1 MNLRLPFLVLVLL
14 CIAGIAHAQQNLVYN
29 HYFLNPFLYNP
40 SYIAPNGYTELY
52 LNYRKQWA
60 GFGDNAPSTATLNFH
75 LPINYKMGIGATA
88 YQDQQGV
95 LRTTTAL
102 LSYGY
107 QIYFGKNTEKVHK
120 LAFGISAGMT
130 YSYIPLDKVEN
141 GDIPDNSLTRNN
153 TSSMDGQVG
162 FHYQL
167 KNFRLSFA
175 LPRLFRSYV
184 TSTDEFNQP
193 TIKQV
198 NSTISSI
205 SYNFAF
211 SPRIAFE
218 PIITY
223 RTERDFDPQ
232 YEAAGVLKFNNIAWL
247 GGSYR
252 QDYGPAAFLGFNIKD
267 RYKVGYAYEFAPSQI
282 SGIGGGSHEFQL
294 VVRLGKKKQ
303 PRLAKKEEEQL
314 PPVVAQDTTKVETL
328 ADKPIEDQEETK
340 PTEQTKETSVAQEQQ
355 AQDSTPATP
364 VTQEPA
370 ITASNGREEVARN
383 TPEEESKKHGG
394 ETLIPG
400 HYVVV
405 GAFTSPV
412 NARNYVNT
420 LKRVGYPAGM
430 SYYSGKQ
437 LYIVHMGNTATIEE
451 ARELRNQYR
460 ARSRYSFRDTW
471 VLTIE

>member
-1 MNLRLPFLVLVLL
+1 MKLRLPLFVIVLV
-14 CIAGIAHAQQNLVYN
+14 CVAGAVRAQQNLVYN

-40 SYIAPNGYTELY
+40 SYVAPNGYTELY

-107 QIYFGKNTEKVHK
+107 QIYFGKNIDKVHK

-130 YSYIPLDKVEN
+130 YSYIPMDQVEN
-141 GDIPDNSLTRNN
+141 GDIPDNALTRIN

-175 LPRLFRSYV
+175 LPRLFRTYV
-184 TSTDEFNQP
+184 TSTEDFNSP

-198 NSTISSI
+198 TSTISSI
-205 SYNFAF
+205 SYNFKLG
-211 SPRIAFE
+211 PKIAFE
-218 PIITY
+218 PIVTY
-223 RTERDFDPQ
+223 RTEKDFDPQ
-232 YEAAGVLKFNNIAWL
+232 YEAAGVLRLNDIAWI

-267 RYKVGYAYEFAPSQI
+267 RYKVGYAYEFAPMQV
-282 SGIGGGSHEFQL
+282 SGVGGGSHEFQL
-294 VVRLGKKKQ
+294 VIRLGKKK
-303 PRLAKKEEEQL
+303 PAYSRKEEQL
-314 PPVVAQDTTKVETL
+314 PPPVVAQDTSKVETL
-328 ADKPIEDQEETK
+328 ADKPIETQEETVA
-340 PTEQTKETSVAQEQQ
+340 PELPKETAVTQQQPAQSE
-355 AQDSTPATP
+355 P
-364 VTQEPA
+364 VTTPTQNQDVTADPA
-370 ITASNGREEVARN
+370 REEVAKP
-383 TPEEESKKHGG
+383 TPEEESKRHGG

-405 GAFTSPV
+405 GAFESPI

-420 LKRVGYPAGM
+420 LKRVGYPASM
-430 SYYSGKQ
+430 SYYSGKK
-437 LYIVHMGNTATIEE
+437 LYIVHMGNTPTIEE
-451 ARELRNQYR
+451 ARGLRNEYR
-460 ARSRYSFRDTW
+460 ARSRYSFKDTW
-471 VLTIE
+471 VLSIE

>member
-1 MNLRLPFLVLVLL
+1 MKLRLTLSVVILI
-14 CIAGIAHAQQNLVYN
+14 CCAGVAHAQQNLVYN

-40 SYIAPNGYTELY
+40 SYLAHNGYTELY

-75 LPINYKMGIGATA
+75 LPISYKMGIGATA

-107 QIYFGKNTEKVHK
+107 QIYFGKNVDQVHK

-130 YSYIPLDKVEN
+130 YSYIPPDRVDN
-141 GDIPDNSLTRNN
+141 GDIPDNALSNR

-175 LPRLFRSYV
+175 LPRLFRTYV
-184 TSTDEFNQP
+184 TSSEDFNSPSIQQI
-193 TIKQV
+193 T
-198 NSTISSI
+198 STISSV
-205 SYNFAF
+205 SYNFAL
-211 SPRIAFE
+211 SQRIAFE
-218 PIITY
+218 PFIIY
-223 RTERDFDPQ
+223 RTEKDFDPQ
-232 YEAAGVLKFNNIAWL
+232 YEAAGVLRIDNIAWL

-252 QDYGPAAFLGFNIKD
+252 QDYGPSAFLGFNIKD
-267 RYKVGYAYEFAPSQI
+267 RYKVGYAYEFAPEQI

-294 VVRLGKKKQ
+294 VVRLGKKKTAFARKEQ
-303 PRLAKKEEEQL
+303 TPPMLAK
-314 PPVVAQDTTKVETL
+314 DTARVETL
-328 ADKPIEDQEETK
+328 ADKPLEEQEETRQEEK
-340 PTEQTKETSVAQEQQ
+340 SAEEKSAPQVAPEQQ
-355 AQDSTPATP
+355 PDPGNVVPPPADQ
-364 VTQEPA
+364 VTIVP
-370 ITASNGREEVARN
+370 NREEVAKS

-394 ETLIPG
+394 ESLMPG

-405 GAFTSPV
+405 GAFVSPI
-412 NARNYVNT
+412 NAKNYVNT
-420 LKRVGYPAGM
+420 LRKVGYPASM
-430 SYYSGKQ
+430 SYYSSKN

-471 VLTIE
+471 VLSIE

>member
-1 MNLRLPFLVLVLL
+1 MNLRLPLLVIVLL
-14 CIAGIAHAQQNLVYN
+14 SVASIARAQQNLVYN

-40 SYIAPNGYTELY
+40 SYIAQNGYTELY

-60 GFGDNAPSTATLNFH
+60 SFGDNAPSTATLNFH

-88 YQDQQGV
+88 YQDQQGI

-107 QIYFGKNTEKVHK
+107 QIYFSKDPVRIHK
-120 LAFGISAGMT
+120 LAFGLSAGMT
-130 YSYIPLDKVEN
+130 YSYIPIEKVEN
-141 GDIPDNSLTRNN
+141 GDLPDDALMRNN

-162 FHYQL
+162 FHYQFTNL
-167 KNFRLSFA
+167 RLSFA
-175 LPRLFRSYV
+175 LPRLFRTYV
-184 TSTDEFNQP
+184 TSTDGFNEP

-198 NSTISSI
+198 TSTISSI
-205 SYNFAF
+205 SYNFAL
-211 SPRIAFE
+211 SPKIAFE
-218 PIITY
+218 PIVTY
-223 RTERDFDPQ
+223 RTEKDFDSQ
-232 YEAAGVLKFNNIAWL
+232 YEAAGVLKLNNIAWL
-247 GGSYR
+247 GGAYR

-267 RYKVGYAYEFAPSQI
+267 KYKVGYAYEFAPQQV

-294 VVRLGKKKQ
+294 VIRLGKKKHTI
-303 PRLAKKEEEQL
+303 AKKEEQL
-314 PPVVAQDTTKVETL
+314 PVLAQDTAKVETL
-328 ADKPIEDQEETK
+328 AEKAIEEQPDSTATEKAEETK
-340 PTEQTKETSVAQEQQ
+340 VAKEEPVQN
-355 AQDSTPATP
+355 DVIPPP

-370 ITASNGREEVARN
+370 VTTPAVREEVAQL

-394 ETLIPG
+394 ETLTPG

-405 GAFTSPV
+405 GAFASPI

-460 ARSRYSFRDTW
+460 ARSRYSFKDTW

>member
-1 MNLRLPFLVLVLL
+1 MNLRLPLSIFIFICVSGS
-14 CIAGIAHAQQNLVYN
+14 AFAQQNLVYN

-40 SYIAPNGYTELY
+40 SYIASNGYTELF

-107 QIYFGKNTEKVHK
+107 QIYFGKNTSSVHK
-120 LAFGISAGMT
+120 LAFGLSAGMT
-130 YSYIPLDKVEN
+130 YSYIPFEKVEN
-141 GDIPDNSLTRNN
+141 GDIPDDAITRNN

-175 LPRLFRSYV
+175 LPRLFRTYV
-184 TSTDEFNQP
+184 TSLEGFNQP
-193 TIKQV
+193 KIKQV
-198 NSTISSI
+198 TCTLSSI
-205 SYNFAF
+205 SYNFALG
-211 SPRIAFE
+211 SKVALE
-218 PIITY
+218 PIVTY
-223 RTERDFDPQ
+223 RTDKDFGSQ
-232 YEAAGVLKFNNIAWL
+232 YEAAGVLRLNNIAWI

-267 RYKVGYAYEFAPSQI
+267 RYKVGYAYEFAPNQI

-294 VVRLGKKKQ
+294 VIRLGKKKAAF
-303 PRLAKKEEEQL
+303 AKKEEEL
-314 PPVVAQDTTKVETL
+314 PPVDTAKVETL
-328 ADKPIEDQEETK
+328 ADKEIETPQETK
-340 PTEQTKETSVAQEQQ
+340 EEVQNDAPVTNTEQAKEQPTQATTSTQPKT
-355 AQDSTPATP
+355 DSAAIAP
-364 VTQEPA
+364 VE
-370 ITASNGREEVARN
+370 REEKAKVA
-383 TPEEESKKHGG
+383 PEEEESKKHGG

-405 GAFTSPV
+405 GAFASPV
-412 NARNYVNT
+412 NAKNYVNT
-420 LKRVGYPAGM
+420 LKRVGYPASM

-437 LYIVHMGNTATIEE
+437 LYIVHMGNTPTIEE

>member
-1 MNLRLPFLVLVLL
+1 MNLRLPLFVIALVFLSGV
-14 CIAGIAHAQQNLVYN
+14 ASAQQNLVYN

-88 YQDQQGV
+88 YQDQQGI

-107 QIYFGKNTEKVHK
+107 QIYFSNNPDKIHK

-130 YSYIPLDKVEN
+130 YSYIPIEKVEN
-141 GDIPDNSLTRNN
+141 GDLPDNALMRNN

-175 LPRLFRSYV
+175 LPRLFRTYV

-193 TIKQV
+193 SIKQV
-198 NSTISSI
+198 TSTISSI
-205 SYNFAF
+205 SYNIPL
-211 SPRIAFE
+211 SPKIAFE
-218 PIITY
+218 PIVTY
-223 RTERDFDPQ
+223 RTEKDFDPQ
-232 YEAAGVLKFNNIAWL
+232 YEAAGILRLNNLVWL

-267 RYKVGYAYEFAPSQI
+267 KYKVGYAYEFAPDQV

-294 VVRLGKKKQ
+294 VMRIGKKKHS
-303 PRLAKKEEEQL
+303 LARKQEPL
-314 PPVVAQDTTKVETL
+314 PPVVAQDTAKVETL
-328 ADKPIEDQEETK
+328 ADKKLEEEADSTA
-340 PTEQTKETSVAQEQQ
+340 TELKDTAIAQEQP
-355 AQDSTPATP
+355 AQNNVVTPP
-364 VTQEPA
+364 QEPA
-370 ITASNGREEVARN
+370 VTVTTPPAREEVAKLS
-383 TPEEESKKHGG
+383 PEEESRKHGG
-394 ETLIPG
+394 ETLTPG

-405 GAFTSPV
+405 GAFESAI
-412 NARNYVNT
+412 NAKNYVNT
-420 LKRVGYPAGM
+420 LKRVGYPASM
-430 SYYSGKQ
+430 SFYSGKQ
-437 LYIVHMGNTATIEE
+437 LYIVHMGNTQTIEE
-451 ARELRNQYR
+451 ARELRNEYR
-460 ARSRYSFRDTW
+460 ARSRYSFKDTW

>member
-1 MNLRLPFLVLVLL
+1 MNRRLPLFIFISL
-14 CIAGIAHAQQNLVYN
+14 CFAGTVHAQQNLVYN

-75 LPINYKMGIGATA
+75 LPINYKMGVGVTA

-107 QIYFGKNTEKVHK
+107 QVYFGKNTSLVHK
-120 LAFGISAGMT
+120 LAFGLSAGMT
-130 YSYIPLDKVEN
+130 YSYIPIDQVDN
-141 GDIPDNSLTRNN
+141 GDLPDDALTRNN

-162 FHYQL
+162 LHYQL

-175 LPRLFRSYV
+175 LPRLFRTYV
-184 TSTDEFNQP
+184 TSVDGFNEP
-193 TIKQV
+193 TIRQV
-198 NSTISSI
+198 TSTISSI
-205 SYNFAF
+205 SYNFSL
-211 SPRIAFE
+211 SPKVAFE

-223 RTERDFDPQ
+223 RTEKDFDSQ
-232 YEAAGVLKFNNIAWL
+232 YEAAGILRLNNIAWI

-267 RYKVGYAYEFAPSQI
+267 RYKVGYAYEFAPQQV

-294 VVRLGKKKQ
+294 VIRLGKKK
-303 PRLAKKEEEQL
+303 PAFAKKTEET
-314 PPVVAQDTTKVETL
+314 PPVVVQDTAKVETL
-328 ADKPIEDQEETK
+328 ADKPLEAQEETK
-340 PTEQTKETSVAQEQQ
+340 TPDAPKQAQLVEKQPTENNVITTPGQIQT
-355 AQDSTPATP
+355 
-364 VTQEPA
+364 
-370 ITASNGREEVARN
+370 TAVPPTREEVAKEE
-383 TPEEESKKHGG
+383 PEEQESKKHGG

-405 GAFTSPV
+405 GAFVSPV
-412 NARNYVNT
+412 NAKNYVNT
-420 LKRVGYPAGM
+420 LKRVGYPASM
-430 SYYSGKQ
+430 SYYSGKK
-437 LYIVHMGNTATIEE
+437 LYIVHMGNTPTIEE

-460 ARSRYSFRDTW
+460 ARSRYSFKDTW